1 MKRSRTMVLRL
12 MVGTAGLAMLAGC
25 DEEPKAEG
33 HTYASAAAC
42 IAAGQY
48 SAADCENAFAAARS
62 AHQIGGPRYEAE
74 DLCEEEWG
82 DDDCDR
88 VSSGGSFIYMP
99 RMHSY
104 AMTRAI
110 IPAPKGGAVPI
121 QAGAIQQPA
130 PVQAQ
135 PLYRT
140 KPGDRATMDGSFIRT
155 ATGSKVILPQSIAA
169 APPRA
174 TPVMT
179 RSSIATSGGF
189 GARASSGG

>member
-1 MKRSRTMVLRL
+1 MKRSKSLMLRL

-33 HTYASAAAC
+33 HTYANAEAC
-42 IAAGQY
+42 VTAGEY
-48 SAADCENAFAAARS
+48 SAEQCEKSFEAARN
-62 AHQIGGPRYEAE
+62 AHLIGGPRYEAE

-110 IPAPKGGAVPI
+110 RLPASG
-121 QAGAIQQPA
+121 QAPAMTPAAAAA

-140 KPGDRATMDGSFIRT
+140 MNGDRTTMDGSFVRT
-155 ATGSKVILPQSIAA
+155 ATGSKIVLPQAVASA
-169 APPRA
+169 APKA
-174 TPVMT
+174 MPVMT
-179 RSSIATSGGF
+179 RSSIAASGGF